1 MPELPPMTR
10 VVDMNGSLHETLRFV
25 FTVAEIRSVAS
36 RFGSL
41 DGMTQ
46 TEPARRGPKRNERA
60 RLAILSAAFELTQE
74 VGYRGLTIEGIAA
87 RAGVGK
93 QTVYRWW
100 PTKAD
105 VLLEAGALKAD
116 LRVSTADHGSYRGDL
131 EQFLRDSFTLLG
143 LPGLPGLLRSLMAEA
158 QVDPDFAARFRAG
171 FLNRRRDAL
180 TAILDRARTRHD
192 APDASPADLLA
203 DVVFG
208 VIWYRLLATERPL
221 GAADVAPLLDLL
233 APVRRGRPRP

>member
-1 MPELPPMTR
+1 MT
-10 VVDMNGSLHETLRFV
+10 H
-25 FTVAEIRSVAS
+25 I
-36 RFGSL
+36 
-41 DGMTQ
+41 
-46 TEPARRGPKRNERA
+46 EPLRRGPKRSEQA

-100 PTKAD
+100 STKAD

-116 LRVSTADHGSYRGDL
+116 VKVSVADSGSFRGDL
-131 EQFLRDSFTLLG
+131 EQFLRDSFTLLAF
-143 LPGLPGLLRSLMAEA
+143 PGLDGLLRSLMAEA
-158 QVDPDFAARFRAG
+158 QIDPAFATRFRDG
-171 FLNRRRDAL
+171 FLNRRRDVLA
-180 TAILDRARTRHD
+180 AILDRARKRGD
-192 APDASPADLLA
+192 APRDISDELAA

-221 GAADVAPLLDLL
+221 TAVDVMPLVDLIAPLSD
-233 APVRRGRPRP
+233 AGWHADG

>member
-1 MPELPPMTR
+1 
-10 VVDMNGSLHETLRFV
+10 
-25 FTVAEIRSVAS
+25 
-36 RFGSL
+36 
-41 DGMTQ
+41 MTQ
-46 TEPARRGPKRNERA
+46 TEPVRRGPKRNERA
-60 RLAILSAAFELTQE
+60 RLAILTASFDLTQE

-116 LRVSTADHGSYRGDL
+116 LGVSTADSGSYRGDL
-131 EQFLRDSFTLLG
+131 EQFLRDSFALLAF
-143 LPGLPGLLRSLMAEA
+143 PGLAGLLRSLMAEA
-158 QVDPDFAARFRAG
+158 QIDPDFAVRFREG
-171 FLNRRRDAL
+171 FLDRRRSAL
-180 TAILDRARTRHD
+180 IGLLDRARARGD
-192 APDASPADLLA
+192 APGDLPADLLA

-221 GAADVAPLLDLL
+221 NATDLAPLLDLL
-233 APVRRGRPRP
+233 APARQEAAAASRPAST